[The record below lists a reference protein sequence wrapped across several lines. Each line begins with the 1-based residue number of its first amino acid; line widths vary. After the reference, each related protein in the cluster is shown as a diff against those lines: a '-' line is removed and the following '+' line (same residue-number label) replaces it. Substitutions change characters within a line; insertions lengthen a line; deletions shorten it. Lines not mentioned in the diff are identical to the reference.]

1 MRKMTIQEVP
11 SKKGKEEKTGS
22 RFLDFFRRHRKVASK
37 NSLVRVY
44 AIFKITDENRTN
56 PIAFVSTPEQALEA
70 IDLYDYY
77 THFSHFSS
85 WCKIHNYTIDD
96 TRAWDRYAETVLAYE
111 AEEDDSYGYT
121 MVEYFYSQD
130 NLASII
136 RMTALC
142 TPLGAS
148 YENDAEQENYD
159 MAMGHEDPSDL
170 DRSISE
176 AAAAL
181 KEAILKRKERKQ
193 EEDE

>member
-1 MRKMTIQEVP
+1 
-11 SKKGKEEKTGS
+11 
-22 RFLDFFRRHRKVASK
+22 
-37 NSLVRVY
+37 
-44 AIFKITDENRTN
+44 
-56 PIAFVSTPEQALEA
+56 
-70 IDLYDYY
+70 
-77 THFSHFSS
+77 
-85 WCKIHNYTIDD
+85 
-96 TRAWDRYAETVLAYE
+96 
-111 AEEDDSYGYT
+111 

-159 MAMGHEDPSDL
+159 MAMGHEEPSDL

-181 KEAILKRKERKQ
+181 KEAIIKRKERKQ

>member
-1 MRKMTIQEVP
+1 M
-11 SKKGKEEKTGS
+11 
-22 RFLDFFRRHRKVASK
+22 
-37 NSLVRVY
+37 
-44 AIFKITDENRTN
+44 
-56 PIAFVSTPEQALEA
+56 EA

-85 WCKIHNYTIDD
+85 WCKIHNHTIDE
-96 TRAWDRYAETVLAYE
+96 TKAWDRYAETVLAYE

-148 YENDAEQENYD
+148 YENDAEQENYE
-159 MAMGHEDPSDL
+159 MATGHEDLSDL
-170 DRSISE
+170 DRSITE
-176 AAAAL
+176 ATAAL
-181 KEAILKRKERKQ
+181 GEAILKRKERKQ

>member
-1 MRKMTIQEVP
+1 MRKMTIREVP
-11 SKKGKEEKTGS
+11 SQKEKEGEKGS
-22 RFLDFFRRHRKVASK
+22 RLLNFFKRRRKVASK
-37 NSLVRVY
+37 NSLIRIY
-44 AIFKITDENRTN
+44 AIFKLTDVNRTN
-56 PIAFVSTPEQALEA
+56 PIAFVSTQEQAMEA

-85 WCKIHNYTIDD
+85 WCKIHNHTIDD
-96 TRAWDRYAETVLAYE
+96 TKAWDRYAETVLAYE

-148 YENDAEQENYD
+148 YENDAEQENYE
-159 MAMGHEDPSDL
+159 MATGHEDLSDL
-170 DRSISE
+170 DRSITE
-176 AAAAL
+176 ATAAL
-181 KEAILKRKERKQ
+181 GEAILKRKERKQ